1 MYIISENKILPHFS
15 QKGKLKAGVVA
26 YTHVVP
32 TEGRLKETSK
42 FKASLGYRASSAAC
56 AHRHPHS
63 RSSVQLLS

>member
-26 YTHVVP
+26 